1 VIGENDEHIDHLGK
15 RIWPGK
21 AGLET
26 TMQNLVGVARSVVG
40 IYPPE
45 GIKDL
50 RQWLMAG
57 LTPDDLKCY
66 IEEHGDRSVGDIDVF
81 NDDIAPNIARQFLD
95 RCFTIDEMP
104 TVRYHLSNWIR
115 WKDNCYGVITGEE
128 LSGVMYGFLD
138 GKRYKSIGKA
148 GEISV
153 QPYKPTRGKVLD
165 IIHAMSR
172 WCPIDGYAPRWI
184 GDVEGPN
191 PVDLIAFTNGILD
204 VNEYINGKIELY
216 DPTPGFF
223 TYMTLPYA
231 FDEDA
236 TSQWAIDAIKNLC
249 NGEEDT
255 HDQMQEWAG
264 YCTVPDVSM
273 RALMIFQGRP
283 AAGKST
289 MADVLSSIIGRKNRC
304 ATTLESLGDSFGF
317 GEMENKLVAVLGDAQ
332 TPDRQRAAM
341 AMEKILLVTG
351 GDPVPI
357 NQKYQR
363 AYTKD
368 ELPVRFLIAV
378 NNLPQFPDRG
388 RAMEARLRVSY
399 FGQSFL
405 GKEDW
410 DMRPKLRT
418 EAEKG
423 MLINWA
429 LQGLARLRK
438 INRFTTPQSSLRV
451 LESFRNISSP
461 IIPFVQ
467 ECCSLCPGAL
477 IDENERITQ
486 KYWVS
491 RDELYDTWKGWCEDN
506 GRIPGAKEV
515 FIQNLTMA
523 FPSIKEVRRVMVGD
537 QRLYLCTG
545 LTLQV
550 WTATTYLRR
559 PRR

>member
-1 VIGENDEHIDHLGK
+1 
-15 RIWPGK
+15 
-21 AGLET
+21 
-26 TMQNLVGVARSVVG
+26 
-40 IYPPE
+40 
-45 GIKDL
+45 
-50 RQWLMAG
+50 
-57 LTPDDLKCY
+57 
-66 IEEHGDRSVGDIDVF
+66 
-81 NDDIAPNIARQFLD
+81 
-95 RCFTIDEMP
+95 
-104 TVRYHLSNWIR
+104 
-115 WKDNCYGVITGEE
+115 
-128 LSGVMYGFLD
+128 
-138 GKRYKSIGKA
+138 
-148 GEISV
+148 
-153 QPYKPTRGKVLD
+153 
-165 IIHAMSR
+165 
-172 WCPIDGYAPRWI
+172 
-184 GDVEGPN
+184 
-191 PVDLIAFTNGILD
+191 
-204 VNEYINGKIELY
+204 
-216 DPTPGFF
+216 
-223 TYMTLPYA
+223 
-231 FDEDA
+231 
-236 TSQWAIDAIKNLC
+236 
-249 NGEEDT
+249 
-255 HDQMQEWAG
+255 
-264 YCTVPDVSM
+264 
-273 RALMIFQGRP
+273 
-283 AAGKST
+283 
-289 MADVLSSIIGRKNRC
+289 
-304 ATTLESLGDSFGF
+304 
-317 GEMENKLVAVLGDAQ
+317 
-332 TPDRQRAAM
+332 M

-550 WTATTYLRR
+550 WTVTTYLRR